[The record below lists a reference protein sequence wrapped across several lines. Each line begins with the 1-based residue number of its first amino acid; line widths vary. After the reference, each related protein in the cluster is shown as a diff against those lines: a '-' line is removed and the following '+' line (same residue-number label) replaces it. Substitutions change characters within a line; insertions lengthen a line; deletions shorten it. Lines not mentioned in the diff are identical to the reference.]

1 MAEKSSAEQ
10 TEEPT
15 ARKLSNA
22 RDEGQ
27 VARSVELPAAA
38 VTIGA
43 ILVMF
48 FMGGYWIKQMAE
60 IFASGFKFDRKSL
73 DNPDLMVT
81 AFAHQLG
88 EAFFAHCSG
97 FIGHGRH
104 GHFVQWRHRRLSF
117 FFKEYASQVQQA

>member
-1 MAEKSSAEQ
+1 MAEDSSADK
-10 TEEPT
+10 TEDPT
-15 ARKLSNA
+15 ARKLRNA

-60 IFASGFKFDRKSL
+60 ICEPLLDGGFKKINL
-73 DNPDLMVT
+73 DKLTTIVEGLHTSKYNQKD
-81 AFAHQLG
+81 
-88 EAFFAHCSG
+88 
-97 FIGHGRH
+97 I
-104 GHFVQWRHRRLSF
+104 
-117 FFKEYASQVQQA
+117 